1 MPIDTKPEQKRL
13 SGPEAQ
19 AAIVDGVQRLI
30 GKRVNPDTLLVTVV
44 PGEDG
49 GADIINIS
57 ADIAGALKGPK
68 PGAKQ
73 KPRAKS
79 KDKDKKDSIGIGPAF
94 QS

>member
-1 MPIDTKPEQKRL
+1 MPIDTKPERKDI
-13 SGPEAQ
+13 SGAEAQ

-30 GKRVNPDTLLVTVV
+30 GKKVNPDTLLVTVV
-44 PGEDG
+44 KDGAG

-57 ADIAGALKGPK
+57 VDIAGALKGPK

-73 KPRAKS
+73 RARAKS
-79 KDKDKKDSIGIGPAF
+79 KDKKDSIGIGPAF

>member
-1 MPIDTKPEQKRL
+1 MPIDTKPERKDI
-13 SGPEAQ
+13 SGAEAQ

-30 GKRVNPDTLLVTVV
+30 GKKVNADTLVVTVV
-44 PGEDG
+44 RDDAG

-73 KPRAKS
+73 KPRAK
-79 KDKDKKDSIGIGPAF
+79 KPVAPTA
-94 QS
+94 

>member
-1 MPIDTKPEQKRL
+1 MPIDTKPERKNI
-13 SGPEAQ
+13 SGAEAQ

-73 KPRAKS
+73 KPRTKKS
-79 KDKDKKDSIGIGPAF
+79 PVPAA
-94 QS
+94 

>member
-1 MPIDTKPEQKRL
+1 MPIDTKPERKDI
-13 SGPEAQ
+13 SGAEAQ

-30 GKRVNPDTLLVTVV
+30 GKKVNPDTLLVTVTR
-44 PGEDG
+44 GDDG

-73 KPRAKS
+73 KPRAK
-79 KDKDKKDSIGIGPAF
+79 KPAPTA
-94 QS
+94 

>member
-1 MPIDTKPEQKRL
+1 MPIDTKPERKNIN
-13 SGPEAQ
+13 GPEAQ

-44 PGEDG
+44 TTEDG
-49 GADIINIS
+49 SADIINIS

-73 KPRAKS
+73 RARAKS
-79 KDKDKKDSIGIGPAF
+79 KDKKDSIGIGPAF

>member
-73 KPRAKS
+73 KPRT
-79 KDKDKKDSIGIGPAF
+79 KKPPAPTA
-94 QS
+94 

>member
-1 MPIDTKPEQKRL
+1 MPIDTKPERKDI
-13 SGPEAQ
+13 SGAEAQ

-30 GKRVNPDTLLVTVV
+30 GKKVNPDTLLVTVV
-44 PGEDG
+44 KDDAG

-73 KPRAKS
+73 RARAK
-79 KDKDKKDSIGIGPAF
+79 KPPAPAA
-94 QS
+94 

>member
-1 MPIDTKPEQKRL
+1 MPIDTKPERKNIN
-13 SGPEAQ
+13 GPEAQ

-30 GKRVNPDTLLVTVV
+30 GKKVNPDTLIITATRDEVS
-44 PGEDG
+44 

-73 KPRAKS
+73 KPRV
-79 KDKDKKDSIGIGPAF
+79 KKPVSAPAA
-94 QS
+94 

>member
-1 MPIDTKPEQKRL
+1 MPIDTKPERKDI
-13 SGPEAQ
+13 SGAEAL

-44 PGEDG
+44 KGEDG
-49 GADIINIS
+49 AQDIINIS

-73 KPRAKS
+73 KPRAK
-79 KDKDKKDSIGIGPAF
+79 KPAPPAA
-94 QS
+94 